1 MHLKTLEALNIN
13 CMIRPIVVIT
23 DKVRNQDFIF
33 GAKTYSKKQFTI
45 QIKNLRLKIKTKLI
59 QKNINNMDLILIKDK

>member
-45 QIKNLRLKIKTKLI
+45 QIKNLRLKI
-59 QKNINNMDLILIKDK
+59 QN